1 MLVDRFRSEWLERLT
16 ENAQI
21 WHWIGQQLSVSES
34 VYNKTE
40 TASEKKSVNGF
51 WWLQKKFEKWL
62 SFLKIRF
69 ARGRRKIKEQ
79 RRRQIVPELHVSGF
93 CIAAQRITITRTHT
107 HTLLNCRPSADNGFK
122 SFFCFVQRPFPS
134 LPPFLFNCRLR
145 FHTHT
150 ALFFFPPASYYY
162 FCFCSCRQVCLIGS
176 IENWL
181 RPSVPLAFCS
191 VMASRL
197 SKLSGSVCVLWSSSS
212 SSSWS
217 STRSPVGNSESKVWN
232 ESSLLWIKLR
242 ED

>member
-1 MLVDRFRSEWLERLT
+1 M
-16 ENAQI
+16 
-21 WHWIGQQLSVSES
+21 
-34 VYNKTE
+34 
-40 TASEKKSVNGF
+40 
-51 WWLQKKFEKWL
+51 

-93 CIAAQRITITRTHT
+93 CMAAQRITITRTHT
-107 HTLLNCRPSADNGFK
+107 HCTKLPTICGQRFQIFLLR
-122 SFFCFVQRPFPS
+122 FVQRPFPS

-217 STRSPVGNSESKVWN
+217 STRSPVGNSESKV
-232 ESSLLWIKLR
+232 
-242 ED
+242 